1 VWAGAGGLLGILVA
15 AFVKGAIGFGFP
27 SVATPLVALA
37 TDVRTAVVVLLIP
50 NIIMDGVQV
59 LRRPGIGAALRRHAS
74 LIGAG
79 TIGTVV
85 GTQFL
90 ASVSP
95 RGLLLAL
102 GTVILAFAVFSLT
115 RPAWQIPPGLERPL
129 GPVVGLA
136 AGLLGGVTNVFAL
149 PLAPYLVS
157 LGLPK
162 AEFVRAISL
171 AFLVFK
177 ATQLGA
183 VWQVGLMERRLVLLS
198 AAATGAALVVF
209 RLGLAVQDRVRAETF
224 QRAVLVFLAV
234 LSAAMLGRALAL

>member
-1 VWAGAGGLLGILVA
+1 
-15 AFVKGAIGFGFP
+15 
-27 SVATPLVALA
+27 
-37 TDVRTAVVVLLIP
+37 
-50 NIIMDGVQV
+50 
-59 LRRPGIGAALRRHAS
+59 
-74 LIGAG
+74 
-79 TIGTVV
+79 
-85 GTQFL
+85 
-90 ASVSP
+90 
-95 RGLLLAL
+95 
-102 GTVILAFAVFSLT
+102 
-115 RPAWQIPPGLERPL
+115 
-129 GPVVGLA
+129 VVGLA